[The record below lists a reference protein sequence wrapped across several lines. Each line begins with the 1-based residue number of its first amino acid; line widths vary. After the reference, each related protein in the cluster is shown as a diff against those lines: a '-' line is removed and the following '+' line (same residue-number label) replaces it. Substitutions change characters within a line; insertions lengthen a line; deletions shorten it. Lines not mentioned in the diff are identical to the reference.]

1 MQKPAYRT
9 GISLRKTLHELLLGA
24 AALLPALLGKAAQQ
38 AARRRPSQ
46 SRMPALGS
54 CIVWHN
60 QALHLLPQFY
70 VANALLKAGHV
81 AEQAVWRSASLH
93 AQLLWCPCIRSPV
106 CHS

>member
-1 MQKPAYRT
+1 
-9 GISLRKTLHELLLGA
+9 
-24 AALLPALLGKAAQQ
+24 
-38 AARRRPSQ
+38 
-46 SRMPALGS
+46 MPALGS

-93 AQLLWCPCIRSPV
+93 AQLLWCPSVRQ
-106 CHS
+106 CHSIHSWYVCADYVLLCRRS